1 MADAPIKDFV
11 KASLQAGAT
20 REETRDVLLQAGWPA
35 EQVQDALADY
45 AELSFVVPVPR
56 PKTHVSARDAFF
68 YLVMFSMLY
77 LSLWYLGSLLFVFV
91 EIALPDITRPNYL
104 DWQRGRIR
112 FGVAN
117 LLIAW
122 PLFLFLAARIQRRVL
137 YEPAQRFSAI
147 RKWLTWVT
155 LAIAACVLAGDLI
168 SLIYRLLSGEL
179 GQRFLL
185 KTLIV
190 ALLAG
195 GCFAYYFWQM
205 AQDDSELQKGE
216 RP

>member
-1 MADAPIKDFV
+1 MAHAPINEFV

-20 REETRDVLLQAGWPA
+20 REATREVLLQAGWPA
-35 EQVQDALADY
+35 EQVEDALADY
-45 AELSFVVPVPR
+45 SELPFVVPVPR
-56 PKTHVSARDAFF
+56 PKTQVSARDAFF

-77 LSLWYLGSLLFVFV
+77 LSLWHLGSLLFVFV
-91 EIALPDITRPNYL
+91 EMALPDAIRPDYL
-104 DWQRGRIR
+104 ARQRGSIR

-122 PLFLFLAARIQRRVL
+122 PLFLFLATRIQRRVQR
-137 YEPAQRFSAI
+137 EPAQRLSAI

-195 GCFAYYFWQM
+195 GCFAYYFWLM

-216 RP
+216 RS